1 MAYEVFN
8 QFDIDG
14 ILIVHRNYLF
24 NRILG
29 FYQMEKIS
37 NKKNVS
43 DTLAMLLNQTQF
55 FSLLYFFLLFSVA

>member
-1 MAYEVFN
+1 
-8 QFDIDG
+8 
-14 ILIVHRNYLF
+14 
-24 NRILG
+24 
-29 FYQMEKIS
+29 MEKIS